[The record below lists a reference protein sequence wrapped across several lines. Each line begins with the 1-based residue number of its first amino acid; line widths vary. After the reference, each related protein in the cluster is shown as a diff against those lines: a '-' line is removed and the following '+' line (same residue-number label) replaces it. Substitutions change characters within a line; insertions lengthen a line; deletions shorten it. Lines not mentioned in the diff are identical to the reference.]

1 MEAMDKRDVP
11 APIPPAVEPPHRD
24 SVNPPPHPWQE
35 GPQGA
40 AEGPETSRTVER
52 AFTPPGAVPAAP
64 KAPGSLTTNPP
75 VTSGAIG
82 SGLCGI
88 ELCIL
93 RSLPR
98 GTSCAWR
105 INWTRFVRGFA
116 GDGSIALVARSN
128 AIPAGDLDLG
138 QCRYR
143 PNQTQY

>member
-1 MEAMDKRDVP
+1 MDKRDVP

-75 VTSGAIG
+75 PNYPRD
-82 SGLCGI
+82 LWRDR
-88 ELCIL
+88 L
-93 RSLPR
+93 RVVWDRVVYLAVIAARYKLRMADKLDAVRSWFR
-98 GTSCAWR
+98 G
-105 INWTRFVRGFA
+105 
-116 GDGSIALVARSN
+116 
-128 AIPAGDLDLG
+128 
-138 QCRYR
+138 
-143 PNQTQY
+143 